1 MYMPR
6 SKHWRKPGGKSVK
19 HPGRGK
25 PGFELPMTAS
35 EAALPKF
42 TDAFCRPFHQQW
54 RERDERVSYML
65 DLVAEAIFDPDS
77 VTFLTFNENAV
88 LPTFLAPF
96 EEEDGSSV
104 TWTLEDADAALSV
117 LARQEMVVIDGDLI
131 SIHPRFAGVMD
142 DPLTQADANGSQGL
156 T

>member
-1 MYMPR
+1 MPR
-6 SKHWRKPGGKSVK
+6 PKHRRKPGGKSVK

-25 PGFELPMTAS
+25 PGWELPMTAS
-35 EAALPKF
+35 EAALQKF
-42 TDAFCRPFHQQW
+42 TDTFCRPFHQQW

-65 DLVAEAIFDPDS
+65 DLVAEAIFDPDAP
-77 VTFLTFNENAV
+77 TFRTFNKNVV

-104 TWTLEDADAALSV
+104 TWTPEDADAALSV
-117 LARQEMVVIDGDLI
+117 LAQQEMVVIDGDLI